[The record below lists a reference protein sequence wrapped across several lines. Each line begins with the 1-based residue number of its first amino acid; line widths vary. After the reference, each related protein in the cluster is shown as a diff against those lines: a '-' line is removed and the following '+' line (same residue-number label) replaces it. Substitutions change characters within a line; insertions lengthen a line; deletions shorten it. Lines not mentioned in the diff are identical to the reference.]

1 MTGQIDQ
8 MVETR
13 IKMSQRAQET
23 ANIKFRD
30 QIIRMS
36 ANNKNDVNLK
46 VELQNT
52 EKRLEGRMDE
62 LEDKI
67 EQN

>member
-1 MTGQIDQ
+1 
-8 MVETR
+8 
-13 IKMSQRAQET
+13 
-23 ANIKFRD
+23 
-30 QIIRMS
+30 MS

-62 LEDKI
+62 LEEKI